1 RGTTEPRLSRLSR
14 PSTFVGPG
22 GVDGAGLHAVRFAPM
37 AERLED
43 VVNIG
48 PALAHDLRAVGVADL
63 ATLRAVGAQEA
74 WVRMHAAGCQDCL
87 SSLLALEGAVRGVGW
102 MQISAGDR
110 DAVVTSARAKLEG
123 QPAATSSP
131 A

>member
-1 RGTTEPRLSRLSR
+1 
-14 PSTFVGPG
+14 
-22 GVDGAGLHAVRFAPM
+22 M

-63 ATLRAVGAQEA
+63 DALRTLGADEA
-74 WVRMHAAGCQDCL
+74 WVRITTAGCHDCL

-102 MQISAGDR
+102 MQISADDR
-110 DAVVTSARAKLEG
+110 DAVVSAARAKLAAAAL
-123 QPAATSSP
+123 PAAP
-131 A
+131 L